1 MGERRDRTRLTD
13 AEADRLL
20 DGGGRRHDLRRLLD
34 AAGAPGS
41 ARELRGE
48 SAARSAFA
56 AAVATPPPAARRP
69 RLVAV
74 RTVLATLAVAGTA
87 SGGVALAA
95 QNSTPAPAAPTRTL
109 TPGPGP
115 GSAQPGAVAGNAAD
129 AAADAAASEIAG
141 APANEAGAEPPP
153 HAVTGADIAAGVVG
167 VVGGCGPAACGPPAG
182 PHPDSPGAPGIPG
195 TVAPAPAAGPPG
207 QSRRAE
213 TPAGPKKEK
222 AKGEHKNQGVG

>member
-1 MGERRDRTRLTD
+1 MGERRDPTRLTD

-95 QNSTPAPAAPTRTL
+95 QSSTPAPAAPTRTL

-115 GSAQPGAVAGNAAD
+115 GSAQPGAVAGDAAD
-129 AAADAAASEIAG
+129 AAADAASEIAG
-141 APANEAGAEPPP
+141 APPNEAGAEPP
-153 HAVTGADIAAGVVG
+153 HAVTGADIAAG

-182 PHPDSPGAPGIPG
+182 PHPGAAGIPG
-195 TVAPAPAAGPPG
+195 TAAPAPAAGPPG

-222 AKGEHKNQGVG
+222 AKGEHKNQGPG

>member
-95 QNSTPAPAAPTRTL
+95 QSSTPAPAAPTRTL

-129 AAADAAASEIAG
+129 AAASEIAG
-141 APANEAGAEPPP
+141 SGAPVNGARAEPP

-182 PHPDSPGAPGIPG
+182 PQPDSPGAPG
-195 TVAPAPAAGPPG
+195 TATPAPAAGPPG

-222 AKGEHKNQGVG
+222 SKGENKDQGAG